1 MIDFSRECSDDQG
14 WQANVRLA
22 GPDLTAGLLATLS
35 AALLNMWVFDLS
47 KGYFL
52 GVGSLYVVMAGL
64 VLVSLPVSLGAV
76 DLGVANRVTLGR
88 AALVIPLAGLTIQ
101 APIISVIGYWW
112 VILVATVAMILD
124 GVDGWVAR
132 RRGPTVFGA
141 RFDMEL
147 DSLLLLVLSVVVW
160 QSGKVGLWVMLIGAL
175 RYLFAVASWLRPSLA
190 AELPAS
196 RRRKTICVVQGVV
209 LLVCLGPIIPATM
222 ASIVAFVAL
231 AMLVSS
237 FVADVRWL
245 LRPGKGY

>member
-245 LRPGKGY
+245 LRPGKGC